1 MVKFKQYMKKGVKDR
16 GGGGGTDVFILA
28 QDPLQ
33 GQTETNREEA
43 STNGQIVETLSSEK
57 SKFRRSKV

>member
-33 GQTETNREEA
+33 GQTETSREEA
-43 STNGQIVETLSSEK
+43 SKMDQ
-57 SKFRRSKV
+57 